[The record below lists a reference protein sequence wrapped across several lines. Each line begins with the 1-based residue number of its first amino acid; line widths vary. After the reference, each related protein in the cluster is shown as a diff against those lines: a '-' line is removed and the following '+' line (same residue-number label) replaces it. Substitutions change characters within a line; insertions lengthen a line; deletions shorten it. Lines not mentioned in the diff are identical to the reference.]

1 MKTVEYKSEKNLI
14 FEIISQPKTPLD
26 IIEKVKDILKNV
38 KDRKDEALK
47 EYTLLFDKWN
57 PQDGFSAD
65 REVLEKAWNSLRDE
79 DKKAILHA
87 KERIEDYHKY
97 QLEKS
102 WFLSSEEGILGMM
115 VTPIEKVGAY
125 VPGGRASLPSTVL
138 MNVIPAK
145 IAGVK
150 EIYVSSPAPEGY
162 KNPYILGCCYIC
174 GVEKV
179 FLIGGAQAIGAFAF
193 GTESVPKV
201 DKIVGPGNIYVAE
214 AKRQV
219 FGIVGIDSVAGP
231 SEILIIADDKADPV
245 FVAADL
251 LSQAEHDPMARAFL
265 VTTSKKLA
273 EQTKREIERQIQTL
287 PTKEIA
293 EKSLKENGT
302 IIIVETLDD
311 AIEVANRI
319 APEHLELLVEE
330 PWELLPKIKNAGA
343 IFLGNWSP
351 EPIGDYIAGPNHTL
365 PTGGTA
371 RFSSPLG
378 VYDFL
383 KRTSIIAL
391 NRAGFEKVAKDG
403 MKLAEIEGLWAH
415 KNSIKVRVERG
426 KG

>member
-26 IIEKVKDILKNV
+26 VIEKVKDILKNV
-38 KDRKDEALK
+38 KDRKDEALR

-57 PQDGFSAD
+57 PQDGFSAE

-87 KERIEDYHKY
+87 KKRIEDYHKY

-115 VTPIEKVGAY
+115 VTPIEKMGAY

-174 GVEKV
+174 EVEKV

-231 SEILIIADDKADPV
+231 SEILIIADDKADPI

-251 LSQAEHDPMARAFL
+251 LSQAEHDPMARTFL

-273 EQTKREIERQIQTL
+273 EQTKREIKRQIRSL
-287 PTKEIA
+287 PTKETA
-293 EKSLKENGT
+293 EKSLKENGA

-330 PWELLPKIKNAGA
+330 PWELLSKIKSAGA
-343 IFLGNWSP
+343 IFLGSWSP

-391 NRAGFEKVAKDG
+391 NRAGFEKIAKDG